1 MELVYNGE
9 QLKVSLILLDY
20 ASEFLKDNEATEENI
35 MILKAQ
41 LIQEW
46 DLYCSLNVIDDT
58 FTDNKF
64 EYYLSQGFELAF
76 GYNIN

>member
-9 QLKVSLILLDY
+9 ELKVSPILLDY
-20 ASEFLKDNEATEENI
+20 ASEFLKDNEATEENV

-64 EYYLSQGFELAF
+64 EY
-76 GYNIN
+76 NIN

>member
-9 QLKVSLILLDY
+9 ELKVSPILLDY
-20 ASEFLKDNEATEENI
+20 ASEFLKDNEATEENV

-64 EYYLSQGFELAF
+64 EYYLSKGFELAF
-76 GYNIN
+76 GNNIN